1 MNEEPL
7 LAKEVKEKTKLML
20 KYAKNNKKD
29 MEVMVAAMELAGVYN
44 EDVVNLVN
52 GA

>member
-1 MNEEPL
+1 MNKEPL

-29 MEVMVAAMELAGVYN
+29 MEVMIAALELAGVYDK
-44 EDVVNLVN
+44 DVANLVN
-52 GA
+52 DA